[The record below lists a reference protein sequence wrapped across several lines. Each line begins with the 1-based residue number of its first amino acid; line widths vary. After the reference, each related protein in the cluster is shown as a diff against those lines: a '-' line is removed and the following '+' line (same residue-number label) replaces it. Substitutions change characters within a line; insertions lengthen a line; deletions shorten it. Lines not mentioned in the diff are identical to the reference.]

1 MGEFM
6 FYYPIIFLIILVITI
21 FTKKI
26 LRDIFK
32 ILTLISV
39 IPILS
44 HFKAEYVKICD
55 IDVLGTYLKLY
66 YFQIFIVCI
75 SICVCTISL
84 IKTLKSQ
91 KF

>member
-1 MGEFM
+1 MGEFI
-6 FYYPIIFLIILVITI
+6 FYYPIIFLVILSISM
-21 FTKKI
+21 FTKGK
-26 LRDIFK
+26 LCDMFK

-39 IPILS
+39 IPILL
-44 HFKAEYVKICD
+44 HFKNEYVKICD

-75 SICVCTISL
+75 SICVCIISL
-84 IKTLKSQ
+84 YKKIKNK